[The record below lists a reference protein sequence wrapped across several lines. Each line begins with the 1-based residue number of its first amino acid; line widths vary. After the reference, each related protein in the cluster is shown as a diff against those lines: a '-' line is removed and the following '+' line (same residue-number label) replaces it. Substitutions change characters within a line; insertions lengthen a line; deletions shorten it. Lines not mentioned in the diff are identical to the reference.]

1 MKKDLT
7 TTIIAAIAGV
17 VAAYFITNMFLPG
30 IENFSFKNLNGN
42 TNFTLAEPDEEI
54 FNYRAVNPTVEVYVG
69 QCMEYDADGVCI
81 DYGVGSNS
89 ENSGND
95 ENGDNDESS
104 GNDENGGAENP
115 GEVTEGENGTTN

>member
-1 MKKDLT
+1 M
-7 TTIIAAIAGV
+7 
-17 VAAYFITNMFLPG
+17 
-30 IENFSFKNLNGN
+30 
-42 TNFTLAEPDEEI
+42 
-54 FNYRAVNPTVEVYVG
+54 G

>member
-69 QCMEYDADGVCI
+69 QCMEYDADGVALI
-81 DYGVGSNS
+81 MVWVVIVRIV
-89 ENSGND
+89 
-95 ENGDNDESS
+95 
-104 GNDENGGAENP
+104 
-115 GEVTEGENGTTN
+115 VTMRMATTMRVAATMRMVARKILVK